1 MTPNDTID
9 AQLLDLMLRAGS
21 RWVLWLLIALSLAAA
36 SLAGGAT
43 AAPPSNPYTAGLA
56 YAACMREHGVP
67 HPDPDR
73 KGDFSLT
80 PAQEA
85 KLRAVGRAKVEA
97 ADAACFRFIKP
108 FVSTKPLSAHARA
121 QARAVLA
128 QVRACVADAGFRLGQ
143 PTVGNLARGRAFFGF
158 ANDGATS
165 KPSPAMTK
173 AEHACERTVGLAQKI
188 DAIVAVDR
196 APV

>member
-1 MTPNDTID
+1 
-9 AQLLDLMLRAGS
+9 MLR
-21 RWVLWLLIALSLAAA
+21 LLIALGLAAA

-108 FVSTKPLSAHARA
+108 FVSTKPLSAHAMA

-158 ANDGATS
+158 ANDGTTS

>member
-1 MTPNDTID
+1 MKP
-9 AQLLDLMLRAGS
+9 
-21 RWVLWLLIALSLAAA
+21 ALAFAAVAAA
-36 SLAGGAT
+36 FAAAT
-43 AAPPSNPYTAGLA
+43 AAGAPGNPHTAGVA

-73 KGDFSLT
+73 KGNFSLT

-85 KLRAVGRAKVEA
+85 RLRAVGRAKVEA
-97 ADAACFRFIKP
+97 ADAACFHFIKP
-108 FVSTKPLSAHARA
+108 FVSTQPLTPRAQA

-128 QVRACVADAGFRLGQ
+128 KVRACVAEAGFRLGP
-143 PTVGNLARGRAFFGF
+143 PTVRNLSRGRAFFGF
-158 ANDGATS
+158 ADDAS
-165 KPSPAMTK
+165 SSPASKAMTR
-173 AEHACERTVGLAQKI
+173 AEHACEQRVSLAQMI